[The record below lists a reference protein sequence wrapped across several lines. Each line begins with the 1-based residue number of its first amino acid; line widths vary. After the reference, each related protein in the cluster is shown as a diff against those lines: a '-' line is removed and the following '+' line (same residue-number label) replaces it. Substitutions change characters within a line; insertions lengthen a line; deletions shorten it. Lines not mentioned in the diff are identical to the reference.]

1 MLKKTCSNISTI
13 YIVDSSVHK
22 KNKDNLNLHRLII
35 TKKKTCMYRLQN
47 CKLIIQSFE
56 NNMKCHFFGL
66 VRKYTTTILEVKIP
80 LNCNIFA
87 E

>member
-13 YIVDSSVHK
+13 YVDSSVHK